1 MIIKVKYNKAEN
13 TLEVT
18 NDIPECAV
26 IVNPNTLIDNDNE
39 LNKIAESA
47 YDYATKRRTWD
58 NTIDETIEL
67 YEKIL

>member
-1 MIIKVKYNKAEN
+1 MIIKIKYNKAEN

-39 LNKIAESA
+39 LKFEIAV
-47 YDYATKRRTWD
+47 
-58 NTIDETIEL
+58 NTSYLAEIQTTDGEPNE
-67 YEKIL
+67 

>member
-1 MIIKVKYNKAEN
+1 MIIKIKYNKAEN

-39 LNKIAESA
+39 LKFEMAVNTSYLAEIQTT
-47 YDYATKRRTWD
+47 DGEP
-58 NTIDETIEL
+58 NE
-67 YEKIL
+67 